1 MSFPSR
7 IRLFIL
13 AAFLL
18 SGAPVMAGD
27 AATSLP
33 ASLTDSLRAITAVNL
48 DDMDKQAR
56 DSIRTARQ
64 RLNEVL
70 QAQPVQSDRLAT
82 AYGELGGLYQ
92 AHLVFPAAADCYHN
106 AMQLAPDEF
115 RWAYY
120 AAWLADT
127 DGRTRQALEHYEHAR
142 RLKPGYQ
149 AVMVRM
155 GNVLLDLNELERAQA
170 AYEQVV
176 DTTGL
181 EAAALYGLGQIA
193 LLQRDYD
200 TAIDVFT
207 RALEFDP
214 AASRIHYPLAQA
226 LRATQRN
233 DEAKAQLAMLGDQ
246 PPTFRDPQIE
256 SLEALKVGSRIHF
269 LQAMKAIKQQDYVA
283 ASKAFAEGVDME
295 PDNVLARISYART
308 LYLTGDKSGARQA
321 LEEALARQPD
331 NSLGLFLLGVLTEE
345 QGEAD
350 KAADY
355 YLRAIHNTPDHA
367 GANFYLANQYYR
379 EGKLES
385 AVQHYASS
393 IEGEAGY
400 LSAYI
405 PYIGTL
411 ILSNAPAATLKTV
424 LETATRLFPENPV
437 FQAMRIMLLA
447 ASRDTAIHDPE
458 KALRSAQ
465 QLNDRYRIPPHQE
478 LLALAYAATG
488 NYEQATAIQKELLS
502 YTQQHIPTEA
512 DRVARTLSYYR
523 QGKLP
528 PLDDLIDR
536 TALQAPPFI
545 ASTTLR
551 DYPTARPY

>member
-447 ASRDTAIHDPE
+447 ASRDTAIQDPE
-458 KALRSAQ
+458 EALRSAQ

-545 ASTTLR
+545 ASATLR

>member
-447 ASRDTAIHDPE
+447 ASRDTAIQDPE
-458 KALRSAQ
+458 EALRSAQ